1 MLVGM
6 SRTEINNK
14 NLFKLT
20 KMHELEMY
28 IRKARLRWAGHVRR
42 MEDARIPKKLMFGDL
57 PKGKTKSRGRK
68 KKNWFD
74 CLREDLEKVGIVYSQ
89 WTQIALDRPLW
100 LRSISSLTPA
110 KEK

>member
-1 MLVGM
+1 MSTVLYGAEAWTCGQADYQNLNVFHTKRLRIM

-42 MEDARIPKKLMFGDL
+42 VQDARIPKML
-57 PKGKTKSRGRK
+57 
-68 KKNWFD
+68 
-74 CLREDLEKVGIVYSQ
+74 
-89 WTQIALDRPLW
+89 
-100 LRSISSLTPA
+100 ISL
-110 KEK
+110 KEKPSQEVVKRKTGSTAYEKILRN